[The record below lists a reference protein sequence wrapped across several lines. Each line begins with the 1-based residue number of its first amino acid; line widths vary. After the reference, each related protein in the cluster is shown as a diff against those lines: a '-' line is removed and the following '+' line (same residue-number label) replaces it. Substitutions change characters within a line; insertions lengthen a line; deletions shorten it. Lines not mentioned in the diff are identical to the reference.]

1 MAGAMERTP
10 RLVGWGIT
18 NRCNLSCPHCYS
30 SASRARQDEL
40 TTEECLNL
48 LDSLARMGT
57 KRIGWTGGE
66 PLLRVD
72 LEDLIDRCARLG
84 IESGIT
90 TNGVPLTPRRAE
102 SLRAAGLGIVQ
113 ISLDGSTSERNGK
126 IRLASAIE
134 FERVLRAIRVSR
146 EAGFAVHMAMLVGAE
161 TLDDVRDYL
170 ALASELGVESV
181 RLCGFVPWGMGSTSE
196 ARQRLDLRGRLGEVR
211 ALVEEVQD
219 MVSPLVLIDPGLGP
233 LPPDFEHHECVA
245 GVEMLY
251 VSSEGDVYPCT
262 SLLHERFRVG
272 NVRQRPIEAI
282 WSDPRMTE
290 MALYPRDRI
299 HGACRDCDH
308 FPECGG
314 GCRGIAHAYTGDL
327 NASLPLC
334 MARANEAEAEPSRLV
349 RIDPSFAA
357 SERRESRH

>member
-126 IRLASAIE
+126 IRQ
-134 FERVLRAIRVSR
+134 
-146 EAGFAVHMAMLVGAE
+146 G
-161 TLDDVRDYL
+161 
-170 ALASELGVESV
+170 
-181 RLCGFVPWGMGSTSE
+181 
-196 ARQRLDLRGRLGEVR
+196 
-211 ALVEEVQD
+211 
-219 MVSPLVLIDPGLGP
+219 
-233 LPPDFEHHECVA
+233 
-245 GVEMLY
+245 
-251 VSSEGDVYPCT
+251 
-262 SLLHERFRVG
+262 
-272 NVRQRPIEAI
+272 
-282 WSDPRMTE
+282 
-290 MALYPRDRI
+290 
-299 HGACRDCDH
+299 
-308 FPECGG
+308 
-314 GCRGIAHAYTGDL
+314 
-327 NASLPLC
+327 
-334 MARANEAEAEPSRLV
+334 
-349 RIDPSFAA
+349 
-357 SERRESRH
+357 